1 VSPGR
6 FQVGWLAM
14 GAAALLAGQA
24 LADDGPSTTTDANI
38 ARLETLLEAQQK
50 KIEALEQQVAEASQA
65 DMNAARVEQMRQQIR
80 EILNEQEFRE
90 SLMPPSVQAGYEKG
104 FYVKSSDEKFMLKM
118 NGRFQFRW
126 TYYATR
132 DTNRYTSPG
141 LRRTDRSGFD
151 WSRLRFKFSGYAYT
165 KNLTYLLELETGTG
179 TELNT
184 ELHYAWVNYRAMDEL
199 QFKFGTFKLASTR
212 TDFASSSVTQF
223 PERPLMN
230 AVFGL
235 GHGTGIRIW
244 GKLFKGKGEYY
255 LDYVNVLNG
264 PARASITTDEERATR
279 GHDNNPGLVF
289 RTVWSLLKGEVLHP
303 EDEYG
308 LAEEPSDMAFHTT
321 PDWNA
326 GFHYAY
332 QEDWQNGTLR
342 IPFARQTSYQPGG
355 FGVTSSQGLQ
365 MHQFGVDSGFKY
377 QGFSLT
383 GEYAIRL
390 LEVRDA
396 AHAPYTPLYL
406 FTGDA
411 GTRSLQ
417 GAYVQAGY
425 FLPIPGFERKLE
437 VVGRIGGVSTLSGG
451 EQGTWEYAGGLNYY
465 IDGQRVKLQTDVTKV
480 SEAPIASPKY
490 SLANVNDDALI
501 FRVQLQVAF

>member
-1 VSPGR
+1 MV
-6 FQVGWLAM
+6 V
-14 GAAALLAGQA
+14 AALWAGPV
-24 LADDGPSTTTDANI
+24 LADDSPSSTADANI
-38 ARLETLLEAQQK
+38 ARLEALLEAQQK
-50 KIEALEQQVAEASQA
+50 KIEALEQQVAAASQA
-65 DMNAARVEQMRQQIR
+65 DVNAARVEQMRQQIR
-80 EILNEQEFRE
+80 EILSEQEFRE
-90 SLMPPSVQAGYEKG
+90 SLMPPSVQAGYDKG
-104 FYVKSSDEKFMLKM
+104 FYIKSSDEKFLLRF

-132 DTNRYTSPG
+132 ETNRYTSPG

-151 WSRLRFKFSGYAYT
+151 WQRLRLKFTGHAYS
-165 KNLTYLLELETGTG
+165 KNLTYLLELETGTSTG
-179 TELNT
+179 FST
-184 ELHYAWVNYRAMDEL
+184 ELHYAWLNYRALDEL

-212 TDFASSSVTQF
+212 TDFASTSVTQF
-223 PERPLMN
+223 PERPMMN
-230 AVFGL
+230 AIFGL

-264 PARASITTDEERATR
+264 PARATITTDEDQATR

-303 EDEYG
+303 EDASG
-308 LAEEPSDMAFHTT
+308 LAQEPSDLAIHTT

-332 QEDWQNGTLR
+332 QEDWRDGTLR
-342 IPFARQTSYQPGG
+342 IPFARQTFFEDGG

-365 MHQFGVDSGFKY
+365 MHQFGIDSGFKY
-377 QGFSLT
+377 RGFSLT
-383 GEYAIRL
+383 GEYALRL
-390 LEVRDA
+390 LDVRDA
-396 AHAPYTPLYL
+396 ARAPYTPLYL
-406 FTGDA
+406 FTGDDQ
-411 GTRSLQ
+411 TRTIQ

-437 VVGRIGGVSTLSGG
+437 VVGRLGGVSTLSGG
-451 EQGTWEYAGGLNYY
+451 EEGTWEYGGGLNYY
-465 IDGQRVKLQTDVTKV
+465 IDGHRVKLQTDVTKV

-490 SLANVNDDALI
+490 SLANVNDDALV